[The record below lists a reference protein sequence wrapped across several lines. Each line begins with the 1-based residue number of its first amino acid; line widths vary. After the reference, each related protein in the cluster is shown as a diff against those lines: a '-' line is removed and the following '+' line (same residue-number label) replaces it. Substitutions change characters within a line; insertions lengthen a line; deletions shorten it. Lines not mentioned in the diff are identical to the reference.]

1 MVRWS
6 FPNHHVSWSLTVPK
20 TTLLDIPQAE
30 QEQML
35 AALRRARYGYLLA
48 LHVLL
53 LCAAGRTP
61 TEIAMVLFCSRSSV
75 YRIVRL
81 YHAKRL
87 GFTVDT
93 DGQLAAPVRVT
104 VLMPWIKRSLGA
116 LLKAPPRASGGGRT
130 RWSCATL
137 ALELHAKHRL
147 EVSVWTV
154 RRWLHELGW
163 VWKRAK
169 LVAKDN
175 DPQRVAR
182 LARIRWHIEQLQAHE
197 RLVFAD
203 ELDIHLLPKVGA
215 AWMPK
220 GSQEEVMTP
229 GQNEKHYLAGALDF
243 TTGKIFH
250 CRGTRKTNALFR
262 DLLMLLERTY
272 AQPQVRRIYVV
283 VDNYRIHKAT
293 AVGQWLATH
302 PRFELL
308 WLPTYCPRANPI
320 ERAFGDV
327 HDKCTRNH
335 KRKRLRDVVSDV
347 ERHLHANGPWL
358 YKLSR
363 IYQEPEITAAVE
375 CIAADAQPKMVA

>member
-1 MVRWS
+1 MPAS
-6 FPNHHVSWSLTVPK
+6 
-20 TTLLDIPQAE
+20 TLLDIPEEE
-30 QEQML
+30 QVQML

-53 LCAAGRTP
+53 LCAAGRNP
-61 TEIAMVLFCSRSSV
+61 TDIAAFLFCSRSSI

-81 YHAKRL
+81 YRAQKL
-87 GFTVDT
+87 GFTVDAE
-93 DGQLAAPVRVT
+93 GQLMAPVRT
-104 VLMPWIKRSLGA
+104 TILMPWMKRSLGA
-116 LLKAPPRASGGGRT
+116 LLKVPPRTYGWCRT

-137 ALELHAKHRL
+137 AAQLKTKHGL

-154 RRWLHELGW
+154 RRWLHDMGW

-175 DPQRVAR
+175 DPRRVER
-182 LARIRWHIEQLQAHE
+182 LAQIRWHAERLQAHE
-197 RLVFAD
+197 RMVFAD

-229 GQNEKHYLAGALDF
+229 GQNEKHYLAGALNL
-243 TTGKIFH
+243 TTGKILH
-250 CRGTRKTNALFR
+250 CLGPRKNNALFR
-262 DLLMLLERTY
+262 DLLTLLDRTY
-272 AQPQVRRIYVV
+272 PERGVKRIYVV
-283 VDNYRIHKAT
+283 VDNYRIHKAK
-293 AVGQWLATH
+293 AVEQWLATH
-302 PRFELL
+302 PRFVLL

-335 KRKRLRDVVSDV
+335 KRKRLRDVVRDV
-347 ERHLHANGPWL
+347 VWHLHENGPWL
-358 YKLSR
+358 YKLSHL
-363 IYQEPEITAAVE
+363 YEAPEVTAAVE
-375 CIAADAQPKMVA
+375 RIAAEEQNQRAA

>member
-1 MVRWS
+1 M
-6 FPNHHVSWSLTVPK
+6 PK
-20 TTLLDIPQAE
+20 TTLLDIPPAE
-30 QEQML
+30 QAQML

-53 LCAAGRTP
+53 LCTAGHTP
-61 TEIAMVLFCSRSSV
+61 TEIATVLFCSRSSV
-75 YRIVRL
+75 YRIIRL
-81 YHAKRL
+81 YHAEQL
-87 GFTVDT
+87 GFTVGG
-93 DGQLAAPVRVT
+93 DGPLTAPIRTT
-104 VLMPWIKRSLGA
+104 VLMPWIKRSLVA
-116 LLKAPPRASGGGRT
+116 LLKAPPQAFGWCRT

-137 ALELHAKHRL
+137 ARELHAKHRL
-147 EVSVWTV
+147 EVSAGTV

-175 DPQRVAR
+175 DPQRVER
-182 LARIRWHIEQLQAHE
+182 LARIRWQIEHLQAHE
-197 RLVFAD
+197 LLVFAD
-203 ELDIHLLPKVGA
+203 ELDIHLLPKIGA
-215 AWMPK
+215 AWMPR
-220 GSQEEVMTP
+220 GSQETVMTP
-229 GQNEKHYLAGALDF
+229 GQNEKHYLAGALNL
-243 TTGKIFH
+243 TTGKLLH
-250 CRGTRKTNALFR
+250 CLSSRKTNALFR
-262 DLLMLLERTY
+262 DLLTLLDRTY
-272 AQPQVRRIYVV
+272 PAHQVKRIYVV
-283 VDNYRIHKAT
+283 VDNYKIHKAK

-335 KRKRLRDVVSDV
+335 KRKRLRDVISDV

-363 IYQEPEITAAVE
+363 VYQEPEGTTAVE
-375 CIAADAQPKMVA
+375 RMTAEAQAKKAA